1 MQSHEHHTPQSNGH
15 KTFLDVESLDSFNY
29 TDPLD
34 DEMAGTTKDD
44 RLYELLE
51 RRFEDDRREA
61 DKRHAE
67 MIAAFSGSNA
77 RKPPAWAS
85 FALSLVALLGVGI
98 NIGIYINRSQQLE
111 QATVQLREDYNR
123 VNSRFEKMRDL
134 YMVQFGADPED
145 PNTKVNVKKGR

>member
-1 MQSHEHHTPQSNGH
+1 MNTIYESTPVNGH
-15 KTFLDVESLDSFNY
+15 KPTVLDLEAFDSF
-29 TDPLD
+29 TSTLEQDMPP
-34 DEMAGTTKDD
+34 TKDD
-44 RLYELLE
+44 RLYELFE

-61 DKRHAE
+61 DRRHTE
-67 MIAAFSGSNA
+67 LLSAFTGNSA

-98 NIGIYINRSQQLE
+98 NIGIYINKSQQQE
-111 QATVQLREDYNR
+111 QAQVQLREDYNR

-145 PNTKVNVKKGR
+145 PNTKAVVKRK